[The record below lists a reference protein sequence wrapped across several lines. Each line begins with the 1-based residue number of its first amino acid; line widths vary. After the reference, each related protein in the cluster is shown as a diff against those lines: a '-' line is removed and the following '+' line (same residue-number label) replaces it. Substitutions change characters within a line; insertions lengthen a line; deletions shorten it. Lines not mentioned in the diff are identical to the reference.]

1 MLVLSSKQGET
12 RVIPKQAARYGVCW
26 EIRSFGWTYCFPLP
40 WQFSIVAEFS
50 VVSGFWASWCSCSC
64 SI

>member
-1 MLVLSSKQGET
+1 M
-12 RVIPKQAARYGVCW
+12 IPKQAARYGVCW

-50 VVSGFWASWCSCSC
+50 IVSGFWASRGSCSC